1 MKEVK
6 IFDVP
11 VEVFEDLL
19 PETFEYLVAK
29 FKEFV
34 QDYID
39 NDDAD
44 LSKIIKFIVETMDD
58 LEWFYRG
65 VKMGKKAY
73 TLMIDERI
81 AEAGKKDAADY
92 GVTFDQY
99 VQDLIEQD
107 VSVEFL
113 EEEEE

>member
-34 QDYID
+34 EDEMNSVTVEDYRDWRKYGTIEVILED
-39 NDDAD
+39 GE
-44 LSKIIKFIVETMDD
+44 LSYTPIWPKKENPGDD
-58 LEWFYRG
+58 LPW
-65 VKMGKKAY
+65 AY
-73 TLMIDERI
+73 DKVEDIEEDVLEEIDE
-81 AEAGKKDAADY
+81 Y
-92 GVTFDQY
+92 MV
-99 VQDLIEQD
+99 
-107 VSVEFL
+107 
-113 EEEEE
+113 